1 MTKARDL
8 ANGGFGLVL
17 IKPSSVVGGTDNG
30 KGTVSFSAASPV
42 SLNDVFSARYDNY
55 RIVIALT
62 DSSATTNVFFRF
74 RVSGSDN
81 SNASYNYMFDG
92 YTQGGGSVPFT
103 AAGATQLNLYQRTS
117 SDKTTASDLTCI
129 LPFATAT
136 TLLMGPTTA
145 ENTVNFYSGSWGGNF
160 DTTTSFT
167 GFTLIGES
175 GTLTGTVSVY
185 GINK

>member
-1 MTKARDL
+1 LTKARDL

-17 IKPSSVVGGTDNG
+17 IKPSTVVNGTDNG

-42 SLNDVFSARYDNY
+42 SLNGVFSATYDNY

-81 SNASYNYMFDG
+81 SSAYYNYMFNG

-117 SDKTTASDLTCI
+117 ADKNTASDLTCI
-129 LPFATAT
+129 LPFASAT
-136 TLLMGPTTA
+136 TILTGSTTS
-145 ENTVNFYSGSWGGNF
+145 ENTTNFYTGNWGGNY
-160 DTTTSFT
+160 DQTTSFT
-167 GFTLIGES
+167 GFSLIGES

-185 GINK
+185 GYNK